1 MKYLLAIALALLSY
15 LAGAAQ
21 NKLRKEINYI
31 QSTHKGA
38 NEIIIET
45 GNKPNLYF
53 LRAKNNPM
61 FVNHSALLKQYATK
75 DYLNNRKLFEFSI
88 EENTNNIK
96 TIRVLNKKEEEL
108 YKPLQPA
115 PALAVAAAEV
125 DNKAPGFYD
134 SALAFF
140 NAEKYDSAINIIN
153 NAIIINT
160 QNPDY
165 HSFKALCLANLQQ
178 YRQSTEESKYA
189 LEMDGANAELHEII
203 ANNYYFLKDPESATT
218 NYEKAIEYD
227 RSPHIARIYHNYVKH
242 LIEVPNPQRAIEV
255 YNLYLYR
262 TDGLT
267 GHIVSGTE
275 DLAFYAGQAYQQ
287 IGNWDKALEIYNRLT
302 VIKPNV
308 YGYYAQRGRLHQQK
322 KDWQNAISDFETSLT
337 LDTSKHIL
345 LTNLALVYQELNNY
359 KKAEEA
365 YLKYLQ
371 HQPEDAM
378 EIGNFGYLLLDTERY
393 KEAQQ
398 MFNRSLQVDD
408 NNIDTYIGL
417 ILSSFLL
424 SDTEKKNGYIQ
435 KTNLKFPQIPVNSTT
450 LDTLIKTGN
459 YYYSEKIITT
469 WKDAID

>member
-15 LAGAAQ
+15 LAGAGQ
-21 NKLRKEINYI
+21 NKIRKEINYI

-38 NEIIIET
+38 NEIIVET

-61 FVNHSALLKQYATK
+61 FINHSALLKQYATK

-88 EENTNNIK
+88 EENTNNIRSL
-96 TIRVLNKKEEEL
+96 RVLNKKEEEIH
-108 YKPLQPA
+108 KSLQPT
-115 PALAVAAAEV
+115 PALAIAAAEV
-125 DNKAPGFYD
+125 DNKASIFYD
-134 SALAFF
+134 SALALF
-140 NAEKYDSAINIIN
+140 NAEKYDSAISTIN
-153 NAIIINT
+153 NSIIINT

-165 HSFKALCLANLQQ
+165 HNFKALCFAKLQQ
-178 YRQSTEESKYA
+178 YRQSTEECKYA

-203 ANNYYFLKDPESATT
+203 ANNYYFLKDPEKATT

-262 TDGLT
+262 TDELT

-287 IGNWDKALEIYNRLT
+287 IGNWDKALEIYNRVT
-302 VIKPNV
+302 VINPAV
-308 YGYYAQRGRLHQQK
+308 YGFYAQRGRLYQQK
-322 KDWQNAISDFETSLT
+322 KDWQEAINDFETALM

-345 LTNLALVYQELNNY
+345 LTNLAIVYQELKDY

-378 EIGNFGYLLLDTERY
+378 EIGNFGYLLLDAERY

-398 MFNRSLQVDD
+398 MFNRSLKIDD
-408 NNIDTYIGL
+408 TNIDTYIGL
-417 ILSSFLL
+417 ILTFYLL
-424 SDTEKKNGYIQ
+424 GDAEKKNEFVG
-435 KTNLKFPQIPVNSTT
+435 KTKIKFPQIPVNALT
-450 LDTLIKTGN
+450 LHTLIKTGN
-459 YYYSEKIITT
+459 YYYSEKII
-469 WKDAID
+469 AIWEHAVN